1 MGVGIASNY
10 ITRLLSRTLV
20 KVIPF
25 WGQTIGALWGASSSG
40 ASTYAL
46 GKTAIYFFVR
56 RKNGLNIDPNALRRI
71 YAEELKQGA
80 SILKKRLQGPDNS
93 S

>member
-1 MGVGIASNY
+1 M
-10 ITRLLSRTLV
+10 V

-40 ASTYAL
+40 ATTYAL

-56 RKNGLNIDPNALRRI
+56 RKDGLNVDPEVLRRI
-71 YAEELKQGA
+71 YAEELERGA
-80 SILKKRLQGPDNS
+80 SILKDRLRGKS
-93 S
+93 E